1 MATKTSTILEEA
13 ASSFP
18 LTELTSGLP
27 LYEWPIPQDSS
38 KFSIG
43 QERITQFEPANYR
56 IALVSFHD
64 DQGRTG
70 AGQSLTVGIN
80 QVFLLPLTW
89 TELVTRA
96 CAPFSLSGPVE
107 ENKLARF
114 GHISIDFSSM
124 EVRQSDRQ
132 VNLTAMEFKV
142 LKFFVSNPRR
152 VISRDE
158 LLNEVWG
165 YDNYPCTRT
174 VDNHVLKLRQKLELE
189 PAHPVHLLTVHGTGY
204 KFVP

>member
-1 MATKTSTILEEA
+1 METKTSTVNEA
-13 ASSFP
+13 AALRLP
-18 LTELTSGLP
+18 IAELTSSMP
-27 LYEWPIPQDSS
+27 LSEWAIPQESTNSS
-38 KFSIG
+38 TG
-43 QERITQFEPANYR
+43 HEHMTQSVPANYR
-56 IALVSFHD
+56 IALVSFQN
-64 DQGRTG
+64 DQDRAD
-70 AGQSLTVGIN
+70 AGQSPILRMN

-89 TELVTRA
+89 SELVARA
-96 CAPFSLSGPVE
+96 RKTFSHSRPSEQNRVV
-107 ENKLARF
+107 RF
-114 GHISIDFSSM
+114 GRISIDYFSM
-124 EVRQSDRQ
+124 EVRQLGRR

-142 LKFFVSNPRR
+142 LRFFVSNPGR

-189 PAHPVHLLTVHGTGY
+189 PAKPVYFQTVHGMGY